1 MILFPCSITEHNAEK
16 RKDKM
21 KDLINSDE
29 PLTLEHLR
37 EFFHEND
44 FSTMPVKDPSEY
56 DEKELRLYNKVL
68 KLVNAEWKTISKSIG
83 LTHPQDCYLKDYPPE
98 LIRDRVQRI
107 IADNVVKICGNK
119 KSFWNM
125 LWHFIVPMILKRKNG
140 DEALHNTTN
149 ALMQTLDIEGLSK
162 SAKEFSCD
170 EDFNPN
176 KALNYPK
183 MDHDRK
189 WNHSRAKIKVES
201 LDEIAERSPTGEPPQ
216 ILDKIDVEAAADIH
230 ILIEQLVDSAS
241 DQERRIIKLLSEGY
255 NQSEIARKLG
265 VSQSTISRKIKKF
278 KKFLSERA

>member
-1 MILFPCSITEHNAEK
+1 
-16 RKDKM
+16 M
-21 KDLINSDE
+21 KDFLNSDE
-29 PLTLEHLR
+29 PITLEHLR

-56 DEKELRLYNKVL
+56 DEKEFRLYNKVL
-68 KLVNAEWKTISKSIG
+68 NLVNAEWKTISKSIG
-83 LTHPQDCYLKDYPPE
+83 LTHPQDCYSKDYPPE

-107 IADNVVKICGNK
+107 IADNVLKIYGNK
-119 KSFWNM
+119 KSFWNIF
-125 LWHFIVPMILKRKNG
+125 WHFIVPMILKRKNG

-162 SAKEFSCD
+162 SAKDFSCD

-189 WNHSRAKIKVES
+189 WNHSRAKIKVKS

-216 ILDKIDVEAAADIH
+216 IPDKIDVEAAADIH

-255 NQSEIARKLG
+255 NQSEIAQKLG

>member
-1 MILFPCSITEHNAEK
+1 
-16 RKDKM
+16 M
-21 KDLINSDE
+21 KDILNSDE
-29 PLTLEHLR
+29 PITLERLR

-44 FSTMPVKDPSEY
+44 FSTMPVKDPTEY
-56 DEKELRLYNKVL
+56 DEKEFKLYNKVL

-83 LTHPQDCYLKDYPPE
+83 LTHPQNCYSKDYPPE

-149 ALMQTLDIEGLSK
+149 TLMQTLDIEGLSK
-162 SAKEFSCD
+162 SAKDFSCD

-216 ILDKIDVEAAADIH
+216 IPDKTNVEAAADIH

-241 DQERRIIKLLSEGY
+241 EQEKEIIDLLSAGY
-255 NQSEIARKLG
+255 SQREIAQKLG
-265 VSQSTISRKIKKF
+265 VSQSTISRKATKF
-278 KKFLSERA
+278 KNFLSASE